1 MDKNEVKGLLQR
13 LEKHYEEPVMP
24 LHRFC
29 DAITL
34 WMRCIEKSNTDPELS
49 KNGYQG
55 RQYYKFLSQIEI
67 DIRKSNLLGRL
78 LYGKERFRTEMC
90 PIHKGHWDGEAMF
103 FDRCPHNCDGTG
115 WLRARPEDGGY
126 TGGLKIL
133 LLREVGGEQQIKD
146 PKTHKWRKLR
156 SDDEPE

>member
-1 MDKNEVKGLLQR
+1 MDENEMKGLLQR
-13 LEKHYEEPVMP
+13 LEKHYGEPVMP

-34 WMRCIEKSNTDPELS
+34 WMNCIEKNNTDPELS
-49 KNGYQG
+49 KAGYQG
-55 RQYYKFLSQIEI
+55 GRYYKFLSQIEM

-90 PIHKGHWDGEAMF
+90 PIHKGHWHGDAMF
-103 FDRCPHNCDGTG
+103 FNRCPHNCDGTG

-126 TGGLKIL
+126 TGGLKIS
-133 LLREVGGEQQIKD
+133 LLREVRGEQQIKD